1 MKIKPMSDRVLL
13 KPITDE
19 SNTTK
24 SGIYIPENEN
34 KERPF
39 IYEVLEVWP
48 DVSVEVKV
56 WDKILSG
63 QYSWDDI
70 NLDWEKFKILASEY
84 ILAIIED

>member
-39 IYEVLEVWP
+39 IYEVLEVGP

-56 WDKILSG
+56 GDKILSG
-63 QYSWDDI
+63 QYSGDDI
-70 NLDWEKFKILASEY
+70 NLDGEKFKILASEY

>member
-1 MKIKPMSDRVLL
+1 
-13 KPITDE
+13 
-19 SNTTK
+19 
-24 SGIYIPENEN
+24 
-34 KERPF
+34 
-39 IYEVLEVWP
+39 LEVWP